1 MLREVLRLLGV
12 DLDHKLAEIRAQIE
26 EFRIKTTRQITAQL
40 KVTSLMVACVLVGTI
55 TAIATFIIV
64 LVALYR
70 WVEMYKGP
78 FAALAAVGGIMAL
91 LTAVMFGLAFGQR
104 SRRPRSAVVD
114 RPQPQTGLPPR
125 PPPPP
130 QPVPVALSALLP
142 SPPPNASIFDVLAH
156 RFSSRVAGAGDEAVD
171 AAVSIMRTGSR
182 SALFGTLAV
191 AALVGVL
198 LGRRR

>member
-12 DLDHKLAEIRAQIE
+12 DLDQKLAEIRAQIE
-26 EFRIKTTRQITAQL
+26 EFRIKTTHQITAQL
-40 KVTSLMVACVLVGTI
+40 KATSLMVACVLVGTI

-78 FAALAAVGGIMAL
+78 FAALAAIGGVMAL
-91 LTAVMFGLAFGQR
+91 LTAVMFGLAFGRR
-104 SRRPRSAVVD
+104 SPRPPSAVVD
-114 RPQPQTGLPPR
+114 RPQTGLPPR

-130 QPVPVALSALLP
+130 QPVPAALSALLP
-142 SPPPNASIFDVLAH
+142 SPPPNASMFDVLAH
-156 RFSSRVAGAGDEAVD
+156 RFSTRVAAAGDEAVD

-182 SALFGTLAV
+182 STIFGTLAV

-198 LGRRR
+198 LGRHR

>member
-104 SRRPRSAVVD
+104 SRRPPSAVVD
-114 RPQPQTGLPPR
+114 RRQTGLPPR

-130 QPVPVALSALLP
+130 QPAPVALSALLP
-142 SPPPNASIFDVLAH
+142 SPPPNASIFDVLTH
-156 RFSSRVAGAGDEAVD
+156 RFSTRVAGAGDEAVD